1 MRSFRGALAVATILV
16 ALVSVGIIPGTWSL
30 SRISAD
36 TYTIQ
41 EGDTLSEIAERLQIT
56 VSAILTLNAEITS
69 PDAIEVGQ
77 SIRIPDNTATTP
89 TTTVNA
95 TAQTS
100 VSTTAV
106 RTYEVQDGDT
116 LWDIAT
122 EVGTTTTRLIELNPE
137 IDRPN
142 RLPVGAEIRIPYQA
156 KATGPD
162 SSTGERSLNA
172 GIQTS
177 SARPFA
183 SQTVQ
188 YLVQAGDSWSAIA
201 EANGISTDALQRYN
215 PDADFPNLHPGDVL
229 NVPVPDYRAP
239 AIDPSENP
247 GGLTANYTA
256 RPGDNATF
264 IAEAYGISLG
274 ELRQLNGNAD
284 LNIIRIGQVLTV
296 PWIGNPVAAPAGTVP
311 AVEVRRRTYRVQA
324 GDNFSAIAAMY
335 GLSLDELRSL
345 NPLRSNDLLIIGEIL
360 FLPGTIDPPVVSEER
375 TLWESDS
382 VQYAAAKLGVTPHTL
397 IANHGW
403 VEPDQWLGDGT
414 TWNIPFRE
422 GLLITVQPGDT
433 LRGIAN
439 AHGVDMDLILAD
451 PGNGVDD
458 PNAIVIGQEII
469 LPFSMPSF
477 GWPATGELTDPFGLC
492 RSWDCSYRHRGLD
505 IALDIY
511 VPIVAAAD
519 GVVTFVGGDSAL
531 GLGWY
536 IEIDHGND
544 WATTYAHLSEFAVFE
559 GQEVSRGEVIG
570 YNGNTGYSTGPH
582 LHFEVRHFDW
592 YVDPMVVLP

>member
-77 SIRIPDNTATTP
+77 SIRIPDNTAPTT

-106 RTYEVQDGDT
+106 RTYEVQYGDT

-122 EVGTTTTRLIELNPE
+122 EFGTTTTRLIELNPE
-137 IDRPN
+137 IDPSH
-142 RLPVGAEIRIPYQA
+142 LPVGAEIRIPYQA

-183 SQTVQ
+183 SQTAEYIV
-188 YLVQAGDSWSAIA
+188 VDGDSWSAIA
-201 EANGISTDALQRYN
+201 EANGISLEALKRYN

-229 NVPVPDYRAP
+229 YVPVPDYRAP

-247 GGLTANYTA
+247 GGLTARYTV

-264 IAEAYGISLG
+264 IAEAYGISLA

-422 GLLITVQPGDT
+422 GLLITVQTGDT
-433 LRGIAN
+433 LRSIAN

-451 PGNGVDD
+451 PANGVDD

>member
-41 EGDTLSEIAERLQIT
+41 DGDTLSEIAERLQIT

-69 PDAIEVGQ
+69 PNAIKVGQ
-77 SIRIPDNTATTP
+77 SIRIPDNTAPTT

-100 VSTTAV
+100 VSTTAI
-106 RTYEVQDGDT
+106 RTYEVQYGDT

-137 IDRPN
+137 IDPSH
-142 RLPVGAEIRIPYQA
+142 LPVGAEIRIPYQA

-183 SQTVQ
+183 SQTAEYIV
-188 YLVQAGDSWSAIA
+188 VDGDSWSAIA
-201 EANGISTDALQRYN
+201 EANGISLEALKRYN

-229 NVPVPDYRAP
+229 YVPVPDYRAP

-247 GGLTANYTA
+247 GGLTARYTV

-264 IAEAYGISLG
+264 IAEAYDISLG
-274 ELRQLNGNAD
+274 ELRQLNGND
-284 LNIIRIGQVLTV
+284 NLNTIQIGQVLTV

-422 GLLITVQPGDT
+422 GLLVTVQPGDT

-477 GWPATGELTDPFGLC
+477 GWPAAGELTDPFGLC

>member
-69 PDAIEVGQ
+69 PDAIKVGQ
-77 SIRIPDNTATTP
+77 SIRIPDNTAPTT

-106 RTYEVQDGDT
+106 RTYEVQYGDT

-122 EVGTTTTRLIELNPE
+122 EFGTTTTRLIELNPE

-183 SQTVQ
+183 SQTAEYIV
-188 YLVQAGDSWSAIA
+188 VDGDSWSAIA
-201 EANGISTDALQRYN
+201 EANGISLEALKRYN

-229 NVPVPDYRAP
+229 YVPVPDYRAP

-247 GGLTANYTA
+247 GGLTARYTV

-264 IAEAYGISLG
+264 IAEAYDISLG
-274 ELRQLNGNAD
+274 ELRQLNGNDD

-451 PGNGVDD
+451 PANGVDD